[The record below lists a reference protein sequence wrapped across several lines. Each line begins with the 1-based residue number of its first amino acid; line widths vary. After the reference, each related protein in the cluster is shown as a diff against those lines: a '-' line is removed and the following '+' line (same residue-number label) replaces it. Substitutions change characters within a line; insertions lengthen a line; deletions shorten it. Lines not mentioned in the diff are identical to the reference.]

1 MVHGGGRGHLVA
13 GPGGLTVV
21 RGGACLLVASMLVLA
36 ACSGTR
42 PAHWQAPVTYTVQP
56 GDTLYSIAFRHG
68 LDWRTLAAWNGIDP
82 PGYLIRPGRELRLR
96 GAGGERTSVTPTAR
110 RPVAVPTPTVTAID
124 PPDLRWPT
132 DGTVAVSGKGIGITG
147 EDGQAIVAVAPGRVV
162 YSGSGLV
169 GYGRLII
176 VKHDHR
182 LLSAYGHNREILV
195 AEGDEVDAG
204 QRIATMGEGPG
215 RRAMLHFEIRVDGR
229 AVDPLEHLPAR

>member
-1 MVHGGGRGHLVA
+1 M
-13 GPGGLTVV
+13 V
-21 RGGACLLVASMLVLA
+21 RGGAWLLVAAMLALA

-42 PAHWQAPVTYTVQP
+42 PAHWRVPAVYTVQP

-68 LDWRTLAAWNGIDP
+68 LDWRRLAEWNDVDP
-82 PGYLIRPGRELRLR
+82 PGYLIRPGQELRMR
-96 GAGGERTSVTPTAR
+96 GPGTRPAVTPTTR
-110 RPVAVPTPTVTAID
+110 RSTPAPTPEIAAYGTRA
-124 PPDLRWPT
+124 LRWPT
-132 DGTVAVSGKGIGITG
+132 DGPVAVSGKGIGISG
-147 EDGQAIVAVAPGRVV
+147 REGQAIVAIAPGRVV

-176 VKHDHR
+176 IKHDHR

-195 AEGDEVDAG
+195 AEGDDVDAG

-229 AVDPLEHLPAR
+229 AVDPLQHLPAR

>member
-1 MVHGGGRGHLVA
+1 MRRSA
-13 GPGGLTVV
+13 W
-21 RGGACLLVASMLVLA
+21 LLVASMLALA
-36 ACSGTR
+36 ACSGTQ
-42 PAHWQAPVTYTVQP
+42 PAHWRVPATYTVQP

-68 LDWRTLAAWNGIDP
+68 LDWRALAEWNDIDP
-82 PGYLIRPGRELRLR
+82 PGYLIRPGRELRMR
-96 GAGGERTSVTPTAR
+96 GPGGVRPEVTPAAR
-110 RPVAVPTPTVTAID
+110 RPVAAPTPKAAAID
-124 PPDLRWPT
+124 TSDLRWPT
-132 DGTVAVSGKGIGITG
+132 DGPAAVSGKGIGITG
-147 EDGQAIVAVAPGRVV
+147 EEGQAIVAIAPGRVV

-176 VKHDHR
+176 IKHDHR